1 MGELIDEAVE
11 SVLKKMANVLEIPE
25 ENNKGKDK
33 FKKLEIDI
41 NVSSFQVRRITLDNK
56 LEDITIKNNMYHN
69 NYENI
74 WERYC

>member
-25 ENNKGKDK
+25 ENNKGKDELK
-33 FKKLEIDI
+33 ILKIDI
-41 NVSSFQVRRITLDNK
+41 NASKLQVLITSWRIL
-56 LEDITIKNNMYHN
+56 DITIKNNMYHN

>member
-25 ENNKGKDK
+25 ENNKGKDELK
-33 FKKLEIDI
+33 ILKIDI
-41 NVSSFQVRRITLDNK
+41 NVSKLQVLITSWRIL
-56 LEDITIKNNMYHN
+56 DITIKNNMYHN